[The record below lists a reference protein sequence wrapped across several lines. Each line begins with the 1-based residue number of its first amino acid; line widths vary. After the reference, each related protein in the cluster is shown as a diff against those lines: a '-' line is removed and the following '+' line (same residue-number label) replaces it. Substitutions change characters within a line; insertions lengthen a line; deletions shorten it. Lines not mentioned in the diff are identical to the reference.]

1 MSKATGTKR
10 GHKGSPSAADLNG
23 KKGKAGVESDVS
35 LSPSTSGVNKDRP
48 EWKADWPAETGP
60 IDTMLHDLP
69 HASSDVEWW

>member
-1 MSKATGTKR
+1 MSKVTGAKR
-10 GHKGSPSAADLNG
+10 GFQESPSVADLNG
-23 KKGKAGVESDVS
+23 KKGKAADESDVS
-35 LSPSTSGVNKDRP
+35 LSPSSCVNPSRP